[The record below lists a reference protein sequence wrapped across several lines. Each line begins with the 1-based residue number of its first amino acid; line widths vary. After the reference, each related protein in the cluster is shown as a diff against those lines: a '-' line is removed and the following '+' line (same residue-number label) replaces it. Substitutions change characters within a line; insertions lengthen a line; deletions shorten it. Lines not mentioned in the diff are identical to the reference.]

1 MNAAEFRVLA
11 KKSGGW
17 AAALH
22 IASDFMRDFLYTQ
35 EKADTGFVC

>member
-1 MNAAEFRVLA
+1 MNAAEFRVVG

-22 IASDFMRDFLYTQ
+22 IASDFMRDLLYIQ
-35 EKADTGFVC
+35 DKADTGFVC